1 MNLYTL
7 SFKIVDIGPLI
18 KQINAADICEI
29 ENYTPCECS
38 SVIDVSIFSIKCV
51 GVGAPDVM
59 DVFNRTH
66 TVELSEIV
74 FSMKEELQIIPGNW
88 ISDKK
93 AERLYFTG
101 GIAHTAC

>member
-18 KQINAADICEI
+18 KQINAA

-38 SVIDVSIFSIKCV
+38 SVIDLDLNLFIKCI
-51 GVGAPDVM
+51 GVRVPDVM